1 MSYLQSSWSACVFD
15 ITLFN
20 SYGNKNKILIVNFK
34 QILFMLC
41 MLCIIRTISV
51 YSMLRLVTR
60 RTFTIL
66 IACYAHVG
74 NYAFNNIFTNEPTKY
89 MTELYFVSNM

>member
-41 MLCIIRTISV
+41 LDLYINNIRTISV

-60 RTFTIL
+60 RRYIYNL
-66 IACYAHVG
+66 NCLLCACWQ
-74 NYAFNNIFTNEPTKY
+74 
-89 MTELYFVSNM
+89 LRL